1 MEIEQSNDI
10 PTGKETSLILV
21 EFKGRRREVYG
32 NPQNLSVVPGQYVIV
47 EDDRGFDAGVVAR
60 IVSEEERNGAA
71 PTFNVIRVASEEDLT
86 KIKQLR
92 EREVK
97 VLTIARE
104 KLIQSGLQMHLVG
117 AEIRYDELKITFYFV
132 AEGRIDFR
140 QYVRDLA
147 ATFHVR
153 IELRQIGIRDAVK
166 YISGFG
172 VCGQPLCCA
181 TFLESFRPITI
192 QMVRVQRLIPNP
204 FKLSGP
210 CGRLKCCLAYELDLY
225 PEAKLVELNLEDQN
239 WEVEESKPP
248 FSD

>member
-1 MEIEQSNDI
+1 MEIEQNQDVTPEKRTAFI
-10 PTGKETSLILV
+10 VV
-21 EFKGRRREVYG
+21 EFKGRRRELYG

-47 EDDRGFDAGVVAR
+47 EADRGFDAGIAVR
-60 IVSEEERNGAA
+60 IFSDEVGTNPP
-71 PTFNVIRVASEEDLT
+71 PTFNVIRVATEEDLA

-97 VLTIARE
+97 ALEIARE

-117 AEIRYDELKITFYFV
+117 AEIRYDELKITFYF
-132 AEGRIDFR
+132 ASEGRVDFR

-147 ATFHVR
+147 AAFHVR

-181 TFLESFRPITI
+181 TFLETFRPINI

-210 CGRLKCCLAYELDLY
+210 CGRLKCCIAYELDLY
-225 PEAKLVELNLEDQN
+225 PEAKLSELNFDDQN
-239 WEVEESKPP
+239 WEGDESKAP
-248 FSD
+248 FAD